1 GVVQAHR
8 SRAGH
13 TGERGARG
21 VLPARA
27 IRQPAVSGIGRA
39 GVADRPRRSVHLPGR
54 ARRRVRL
61 FDRRSALGRTGRP
74 LDVQHAPLD
83 LVLPGSERVRPL
95 PLDPAVACGIP
106 ARPRAGAPSQV
117 RPRATAVLLLV
128 GVAGPYRAA
137 AAQGVPPDVVAQ
149 RAESLRVA
157 GRPWHAA
164 ETLLAVAAREP
175 HLNATFVVE
184 GAKAELHARRYD
196 RARGLLVG
204 QPWLDDYNNG
214 EALGVLAEAEAKMGQ
229 AAAAAGDSTA
239 ALEALAQVGR
249 SLDVARLALALGD
262 SSRARDA
269 LYGLMARAPESD
281 DGGAAVGV
289 ALASLRPRS
298 PPERVALARAMKFHG
313 AA

>member
-1 GVVQAHR
+1 
-8 SRAGH
+8 
-13 TGERGARG
+13 
-21 VLPARA
+21 
-27 IRQPAVSGIGRA
+27 
-39 GVADRPRRSVHLPGR
+39 
-54 ARRRVRL
+54 

-117 RPRATAVLLLV
+117 RPRATAGLRLV

-137 AAQGVPPDVVAQ
+137 AAQGVPADVMAQ

-175 HLNATFVVE
+175 RLNATFVVE

-196 RARGLLVG
+196 RARSLLAG
-204 QPWLDDYNNG
+204 QPWLDDYNGG
-214 EALGVLAEAEAKMGQ
+214 EALAVLAEAEAHLGQ
-229 AAAAAGDSTA
+229 AATAAAHYAGARARAKGPRA
-239 ALEALAQVGR
+239 ALRAVREGLAWEAAGEPGSAAASYSAARAAGLEAIDTWLR
-249 SLDVARLALALGD
+249 LRLARVTRDTSAAFRLLAG
-262 SSRARDA
+262 
-269 LYGLMARAPESD
+269 
-281 DGGAAVGV
+281 
-289 ALASLRPRS
+289 
-298 PPERVALARAMKFHG
+298 
-313 AA
+313 